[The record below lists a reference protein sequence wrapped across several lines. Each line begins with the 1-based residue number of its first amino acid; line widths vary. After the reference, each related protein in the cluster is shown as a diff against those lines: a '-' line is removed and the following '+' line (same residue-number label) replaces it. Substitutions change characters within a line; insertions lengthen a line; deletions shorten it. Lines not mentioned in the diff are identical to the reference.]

1 MPETLSFYL
10 SKIGWMVL
18 APSHFL
24 VLLLLISF
32 FQSRLLARVFLQGAV
47 ALILLL
53 CTVFPIGDWILLPL
67 EQCFAERLPF
77 AGTPNG
83 YVVLGGAVDARIS
96 SARSN
101 ITFTNAA
108 DRVVQMAKIINTNPQ
123 MPVIYTGGSGA
134 MFYQKFD
141 EATAVKTFLSEAG
154 FKTDAFFMEGASRN
168 TYENAINSVKMMGK
182 TPGQNWILLSS
193 AYHLPRAMA
202 LFEKAGA
209 PDKISFHPMPVDYK
223 TIGTLKFGVD
233 FDLVGSLS
241 KIDIAAKE
249 YLGLFLNKFLGKA
262 DTSWPCD
269 EAKKAGLL

>member
-1 MPETLSFYL
+1 MSETVSFIL

-18 APSHFL
+18 TPSHFL

-32 FQSRLLARVFLQGAV
+32 FQSRLLARVFLQGLV
-47 ALILLL
+47 ALILLF
-53 CTVFPIGDWILLPL
+53 CTVFPVGDWALLPL
-67 EQCFAERLPF
+67 EQCFVDRLPF
-77 AGTPNG
+77 AGTPSG

-101 ITFTNAA
+101 VTFTNAS
-108 DRVVQMAKIINTNPQ
+108 DRVIQMAKILNTHPEI
-123 MPVIYTGGSGA
+123 PVIYSGGSGSL
-134 MFYQKFD
+134 FNQSFD
-141 EATAVKTFLSEAG
+141 EANAVKTFLIEAG
-154 FKTDAFFMEGASRN
+154 IKTDGFLSEGASRN

-182 TPGQNWILLSS
+182 TPGQNWIVLTS
-193 AYHLPRAMA
+193 AYHLPRALA

-209 PDKISFHPMPVDYK
+209 ADQIHFFPMAVDFK
-223 TIGTLKFGVD
+223 TIGTFKFGVD

-249 YLGLFLNKFLGKA
+249 YLGLYLNKILGKA

-269 EAKKAGLL
+269 APKKAGLL